1 MEADVSLR
9 PQKGRLCTARVILTE
24 QASLARDSSSS
35 TELLILAFNKT
46 TMVFWLKSISEV
58 QFSYLYEMLALSSSV

>member
-9 PQKGRLCTARVILTE
+9 PQEERLCTARVILTE

-58 QFSYLYEMLALSSSV
+58 QFSYLYEMLAMSSSV

>member
-58 QFSYLYEMLALSSSV
+58 QFSYLCEMLALSSLV